1 MISANKSIV
10 GPFSNME
17 TAMMEKIVNTK
28 EALKNAIENREQAI
42 IIGNVKLAKKI
53 TRLRKINVEELQATE
68 DISVLNSGEASV
80 AMPNLMSHAEAETI
94 WTPYVAAFAIMVLGG
109 LAYYTLTK
117 NYDVLVEGGN
127 VLIFNDGEPKIGGRI
142 RFVLKREL
150 LNN

>member
-1 MISANKSIV
+1 
-10 GPFSNME
+10 
-17 TAMMEKIVNTK
+17 MMEKIVNTK
-28 EALKNAIENREQAI
+28 EALKNAIENREQAF
-42 IIGNVKLAKKI
+42 IIGNEKLAKKI

-80 AMPNLMSHAEAETI
+80 AMPNMMSHAETETI
-94 WTPYVAAFAIMVLGG
+94 WAPYVAAFAIMVLGG

-117 NYDVLVEGGN
+117 DYDVLVEGGD